1 MNYPALSDMW
11 RLDRALKLKSTNG
24 NTQIVP
30 NSQSRILART
40 RQVFPLTL
48 FPDEI
53 IVEELRIVWL
63 RKNGPW
69 SYEVVS
75 IMATDIASVNAAS
88 GPFFGANRPG
98 AKVSQGMID
107 SFWRQGMQAGHKNT
121 FDCIKA
127 FSETDF
133 TGDLKKFD
141 VPTLIVHGDDDQIV
155 PIGSSALPSKH
166 SSTRAS
172 ESFRW

>member
-1 MNYPALSDMW
+1 MNYLALSDMW

-88 GPFFGANRPG
+88 GPFFGHIHVQSLTGGPEILVDNLSRKNVYTIRSLVEGIAMSAREGLAVENANIESER
-98 AKVSQGMID
+98 
-107 SFWRQGMQAGHKNT
+107 RNLMQAG
-121 FDCIKA
+121 
-127 FSETDF
+127 
-133 TGDLKKFD
+133 
-141 VPTLIVHGDDDQIV
+141 QIN
-155 PIGSSALPSKH
+155 
-166 SSTRAS
+166 
-172 ESFRW
+172 

>member
-1 MNYPALSDMW
+1 MNYLALSDIW

-88 GPFFGANRPG
+88 GPFFGHIHVQSLTGGPEILVDNLSRKNVYTIRSLVEGIAMSAREGLAVENANIESER
-98 AKVSQGMID
+98 
-107 SFWRQGMQAGHKNT
+107 RNLMQAG
-121 FDCIKA
+121 
-127 FSETDF
+127 
-133 TGDLKKFD
+133 
-141 VPTLIVHGDDDQIV
+141 QIN
-155 PIGSSALPSKH
+155 
-166 SSTRAS
+166 
-172 ESFRW
+172 